1 MTLQE
6 RFSTFETEA
15 RGRLRRA
22 LSTSNEKLLELD
34 QALARVAKEDW
45 SVPGMRRHLEE
56 LRARA
61 DNLRT
66 TALKRVEQIPAKA
79 MTRLATGTRAP
90 VQNLAKSLAEM
101 AKRIERPAPRPVEA
115 KPSEPKPS
123 EPKIAKVS

>member
-6 RFSTFETEA
+6 RFNTFETQA
-15 RGRLRRA
+15 RGRIRRA

-45 SVPGMRRHLEE
+45 TVPGLRRHLEE

-61 DNLRT
+61 EKVRT
-66 TALKRVEQIPAKA
+66 SARKRVEELPGEAVS
-79 MTRLATGTRAP
+79 RLASGTRTP
-90 VQNLAKSLAEM
+90 LQNLAKSLAEM
-101 AKRIERPAPRPVEA
+101 ASRIERRPRPVETTA
-115 KPSEPKPS
+115 EPKAA